1 MMKAFGKLI
10 VTAALGA
17 LLINSEQVLA
27 QEQPS
32 LRDRAYQFYLAGDYA
47 KSAQIY
53 NRIEEKK
60 ELSVKEVYAVADSYY
75 QINEYTLAKQWL
87 KRATDLDSKN
97 KDAFWKYAQI
107 LKINGQY
114 AESKKQFV
122 DYKQRFPD
130 GKNIQIEID
139 GCDSALLWTAKPT
152 THVLKNEK
160 EVNTSF
166 SEFGVLPLSN
176 GVLYSGEP
184 SVATVDKSDMT
195 GNAYLRIF
203 SAGRDEDGIT
213 LKYPVLSDGVYNDA
227 KYYVGPVTTNQ
238 DQDVLF
244 VTRTYAGSSAEKVK
258 RDGMRFKK
266 HNLEL
271 ILYKK
276 NGESWIPEAFP
287 YNNVEKYSVGHASLS
302 SDGKVLYFASDM
314 PGGKGGVDIWYSQ
327 ANADGTWGTPA
338 NAGNE
343 INSPGD
349 EMFPST
355 FGDTLYFSSNGYAG
369 MGGLD
374 VFKAVGSKS
383 SFRGR
388 ENLKSPVNSSTDD
401 FAYVVS
407 ADDEERQYGYFSSNR
422 IGGAGGDDIYSFV
435 YTKPK
440 ITIRLQGKV
449 FDKESTDPLGQ
460 TQVRIF
466 DDKGK
471 LLSTFFASSPTFDTE
486 LQSKL
491 AQKIVVSKDGF
502 MSDSLFVP
510 AIRATKDTT
519 LFASFKLQPVN
530 KEGIVFVLDNIY
542 YDFNKSDIRPDAAK
556 VLDQLVNTM
565 TENPT
570 LQIELSSHTDSR
582 GSDSYNMKLS
592 DRRAK
597 SAVEY
602 IISKGIAKERLVSKG
617 YGESKLVNECA
628 NGVKCT
634 EEQHQANR
642 RTEVKVLKY

>member
-1 MMKAFGKLI
+1 MKAFRKLI

-17 LLINSEQVLA
+17 LLINSEQVQA

-60 ELSVKEVYAVADSYY
+60 ELSAREIYAVADSYY
-75 QINEYTLAKQWL
+75 QINEYTLAEQWL

-122 DYKQRFPD
+122 DYKQRFPE

-139 GCDSALLWTAKPT
+139 GCDSALLWTGRPT

-184 SVATVDKSDMT
+184 SVASVDKSDMT

-213 LKYPVLSDGVYNDA
+213 LKYPVLSDGVYNDG

-302 SDGKVLYFASDM
+302 TDGKVLYFASDM

-327 ANADGTWGTPA
+327 VNADGTWGTPA

-374 VFKAVGSKS
+374 VFKAVGSKN

-422 IGGAGGDDIYSFV
+422 TGGAGGDDIYSFV

-466 DDKGK
+466 DDKSK
-471 LLSTFFASSPTFDTE
+471 LLSTFFANSPTFDTE

-582 GSDSYNMKLS
+582 GSDNYNMKLS

-597 SAVEY
+597 SAVDY

-617 YGESKLVNECA
+617 YGETRLVNECA

>member
-1 MMKAFGKLI
+1 MMKAFRKLI

-17 LLINSEQVLA
+17 LLINSEQVQA

-60 ELSVKEVYAVADSYY
+60 ELSAREIYAVADSYY
-75 QINEYTLAKQWL
+75 QINEYTLAEQWL

-122 DYKQRFPD
+122 DYKQRFPE

-139 GCDSALLWTAKPT
+139 GCDSALLWTGRPT

-184 SVATVDKSDMT
+184 SVASVDKSDMT

-213 LKYPVLSDGVYNDA
+213 LKYPVLSDGVYNDG

-302 SDGKVLYFASDM
+302 TDGKVLYFASDM

-327 ANADGTWGTPA
+327 VNADGTWGTPA

-374 VFKAVGSKS
+374 VFKAVGSKN

-422 IGGAGGDDIYSFV
+422 TGGAGGDDIYSFV

-466 DDKGK
+466 DDKSK
-471 LLSTFFASSPTFDTE
+471 LLSTFFANSPTFDTE

-582 GSDSYNMKLS
+582 GSDNYNMKLS

-597 SAVEY
+597 SAVDY

-617 YGESKLVNECA
+617 YGETRLVNECA

>member
-1 MMKAFGKLI
+1 MKAFRKLI

-17 LLINSEQVLA
+17 LLINSEQVQA

-60 ELSVKEVYAVADSYY
+60 ELSAREIYAVADSYY
-75 QINEYTLAKQWL
+75 QINEYTLAEQWL

-122 DYKQRFPD
+122 DYKQRFPE

-139 GCDSALLWTAKPT
+139 GCDSALLWTGRPT

-184 SVATVDKSDMT
+184 SVASVDKSDMT

-213 LKYPVLSDGVYNDA
+213 LKYPVLSDGVYNDG

-302 SDGKVLYFASDM
+302 TDGKVLYFASDM

-327 ANADGTWGTPA
+327 VNADGTWGTPA

-374 VFKAVGSKS
+374 VFKAVGSKN

-422 IGGAGGDDIYSFV
+422 TGGAGGDDIYSFV

-440 ITIRLQGKV
+440 ITIRLQGKI

-466 DDKGK
+466 DDKSK
-471 LLSTFFASSPTFDTE
+471 LLSTFFANSPTFDTE

-582 GSDSYNMKLS
+582 GSDNYNMKLS

-597 SAVEY
+597 SAVDY

-617 YGESKLVNECA
+617 YGETRLVNECA